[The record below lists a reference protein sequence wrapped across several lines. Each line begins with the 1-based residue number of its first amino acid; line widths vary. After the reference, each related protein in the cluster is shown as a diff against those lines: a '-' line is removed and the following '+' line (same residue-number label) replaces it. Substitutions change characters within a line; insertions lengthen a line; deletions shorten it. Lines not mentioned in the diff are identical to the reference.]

1 MRLRLFVVGLC
12 LALTT
17 SFVYAQ
23 RPSLPAACEAFFPSE
38 LSPKGK
44 AQTIK
49 ETDVNKFLKSGTYGQ
64 RGNNTRKFW
73 NVVSDR
79 GANAVYS
86 TSTSTSKI
94 DTLGWN
100 QSVTIL
106 KIQNNRALV
115 AEGSFRDVDYPKMPI
130 NAKCIGWVPMSKLLL
145 WGSCPTDDAGIYQK
159 SLIVHNIDLVQENV
173 QLKLDDRKVFRNPDI
188 LSTNNF
194 KLPATNQFFYIM
206 KRDESKKLVL
216 LSSQYSI
223 NKGQSD
229 KVLFGWVHENSY
241 ISWNQRTCLEL
252 TWDESDLRYFQDK
265 NIDAQIYKDK
275 ALNQKISH
283 HSFKGRTGRIH
294 GRELRYPLLDDNV
307 KDNNGDIIIYNLSA
321 FKNLAGDIGDDIGLL
336 QTQLESRSHVNIC
349 LVIDGTESMRP
360 YYPAI
365 KEAIKDGCKQLIN
378 RKVQVALVIYRDKPH
393 KKDGKSYE
401 IEVLK
406 FTNPNSGVLMSWLDT
421 GGIYG
426 FDSSNDKTAEESLY
440 KGIDEGVKL
449 FQGKKDQSNVMI
461 IVGDCGD
468 NGMYPD
474 LTVSSLSQKIIDN
487 DIHLMAFQVMNKT
500 APAAYGKF
508 QEISKLMRDSY
519 VAYFQKIQTLKPDL
533 NINPRVERIPNEGG
547 FVGVND
553 AKSNLYI
560 GACRYPLLGQV
571 MCADSL
577 KKNIVTSI
585 NQIKDAV
592 QHQLDIIV
600 GKELGLGT
608 QVIDEAWLEKILG
621 PDWKKHFLGYVAYSG
636 YSPRYDKASKRE
648 FYKPVLYISR
658 EELHD
663 LLGKFE
669 TVAELAARPTLDRK
683 PFIDALTALIRSFVP
698 EVTQEKMNQMTMSE
712 VMALA
717 AGLNVTTESLG
728 KYTISQIA
736 DKDIVDQAKYV
747 SMLKNFA
754 AKYERLKNKVF
765 ANYPYTR
772 EFNRSIHYWIPIEE
786 LP

>member
-1 MRLRLFVVGLC
+1 MRLRLFAVSLCVVLTSS
-12 LALTT
+12 LA
-17 SFVYAQ
+17 YAQ
-23 RPSLPAACEAFFPSE
+23 RPSLPSSCEAFFPSE
-38 LSPKGK
+38 LAPRNR

-49 ETDVNKFLKSGTYGQ
+49 ESDVKRFLNSGTYGQ
-64 RGNNTRKFW
+64 KGSNTRKFW

-79 GANAVYS
+79 AANPVYPTA
-86 TSTSTSKI
+86 TSSSKI
-94 DTLGWN
+94 DTLSWN

-106 KIQNNRALV
+106 KVQNNRALV
-115 AEGSFRDVDYPKMPI
+115 AEGSFRDIDYPKLPS
-130 NAKCIGWVPMSKLLL
+130 NARSIGWVPMSKLLL
-145 WGSCPTDDAGIYQK
+145 WGSCPTDEAGIYQK

-173 QLKLDDRKVFRNPDI
+173 ELKLDDRKVFLNPDI

-223 NKGQSD
+223 NKGLSD

-265 NIDAQIYKDK
+265 NIDAKIYKDK
-275 ALNQKISH
+275 ALNQRISH

-307 KDNNGDIIIYNLSA
+307 KDNNGDIINYNLSA
-321 FKNLAGDIGDDIGLL
+321 FKNLAGDIGDDIGLP
-336 QTQLESRSHVNIC
+336 QKQLEERSHVNIC

-401 IEVLK
+401 IEVLN
-406 FTNPNSGVLMSWLDT
+406 FTDPNSNNLMSWLDT
-421 GGIYG
+421 GGTYG
-426 FDSSNDKTAEESLY
+426 FDSSNDRTAEESLY

-449 FQGKKDQSNVMI
+449 FQDKKDQSNVMI

-474 LTVSSLSQKIIDN
+474 LTVSSISQKIIDN
-487 DIHLMAFQVMNKT
+487 EIHLMAFQVMNKT

-519 VAYFQKIQTLKPDL
+519 VAYFQKIKTLNSNL

-600 GKELGLGT
+600 AKELGLGT
-608 QVIDEAWLEKILG
+608 QEIDDAWLEKIFG
-621 PDWKKHFLGYVAYSG
+621 RDWKKHFLGYVAYSG

-648 FYKPVLYISR
+648 FYKPVLFISL
-658 EELHD
+658 EEWNTLQ
-663 LLGKFE
+663 GKLQP
-669 TVAELAARPTLDRK
+669 VARLAAKPTLDRK

-698 EVTQEKMNQMTMSE
+698 DITPEKMNQMTMSE

-728 KYTISQIA
+728 KYTIAQIA

-747 SMLKNFA
+747 SMLKSFA
-754 AKYERLKNKVF
+754 AKFERLKNKVS

-772 EFNRSIHYWIPIEE
+772 VFNGNTHYWIPIEE